1 MHEWN
6 VVVTVRE
13 NGFRDAID
21 LLEDFGPISRTD
33 YFNVLVMQVADWRHM
48 MERLSKEAAEG
59 PRIANTLAKVVPAL
73 YTFDFYSPEEF
84 EAKAKEIALQ
94 LAPALSG
101 KKFHVRMHRRG
112 FKGRLKSTEEE
123 RFLDGVILEKL
134 ENAGSPGEITF
145 EKPDAI
151 LGIETVGQRAGMS
164 LWNREEL
171 ERYPL
176 LGLIK

>member
-13 NGFRDAID
+13 DGFRDAID

-33 YFNVLVMQVADWRHM
+33 YFNVLVMQVADWRLM
-48 MERLSKEAAEG
+48 MERLREESAES
-59 PRIANTLAKVVPAL
+59 PRIANTLAKVVPAFHA
-73 YTFDFYSPEEF
+73 FDFHSPEEF
-84 EAKAKEIALQ
+84 EAKAKEISLN
-94 LAPALSG
+94 LAPALAG

-123 RFLDGVILEKL
+123 RFLDRVILKEL
-134 ENAGSPGEITF
+134 ENSGSPGEITF
-145 EKPDAI
+145 ENPDAV
-151 LGIETVGQRAGMS
+151 LAIETVGQRAGMS

-176 LGLIK
+176 LGLVK